1 MSNKKYSWNVVI
13 IWCDGRGSFMQV
25 RGTEDEAVALICRSA
40 AEEASYRVLFKAT
53 LCHRGMP
60 IPRLMGLS
68 EVQIREVWLEEGG
81 RGGSGMAPPDGTA
94 EPTVLPAGDKGGR
107 GGGCV

>member
-1 MSNKKYSWNVVI
+1 MKYNLNVVI
-13 IWCDGRGSFMQV
+13 IWCDGRWSSMQII
-25 RGTEDEAVALICRSA
+25 GTEDEAVALICRSA
-40 AEEASYRVLFKAT
+40 AEEASCRVLFKAA

-68 EVQIREVWLEEGG
+68 EVWLEEGG

-94 EPTVLPAGDKGGR
+94 EPTVLPDGDKGGC
-107 GGGCV
+107 GGGCG